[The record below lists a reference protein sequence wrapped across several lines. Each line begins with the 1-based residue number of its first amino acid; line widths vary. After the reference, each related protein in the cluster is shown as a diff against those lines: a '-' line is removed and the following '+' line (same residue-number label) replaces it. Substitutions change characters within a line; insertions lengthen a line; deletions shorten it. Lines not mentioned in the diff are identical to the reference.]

1 LLTAQNAQLIDAINS
16 FIFPYRNYRSSAQS
30 IMEDFDF
37 YGVEMKIVDDEG
49 RELPWD
55 GKAFGSLALRGPWVC
70 SSYFKYGN

>member
-1 LLTAQNAQLIDAINS
+1 
-16 FIFPYRNYRSSAQS
+16 
-30 IMEDFDF
+30 MEDFDF